1 MNLVKPWC
9 HSILSILSID
19 DSLMYTFTE
28 SLFMH
33 PVVVHAQLD
42 VLHVNLLCEL
52 FQLLKLILAKNA
64 QKGS

>member
-1 MNLVKPWC
+1 
-9 HSILSILSID
+9 
-19 DSLMYTFTE
+19 MYALAQ

-42 VLHVNLLCEL
+42 VLHVDLLCEL
-52 FQLLKLILAKNA
+52 YQLLELILAKNA

>member
-1 MNLVKPWC
+1 
-9 HSILSILSID
+9 
-19 DSLMYTFTE
+19 MYALAQ

>member
-9 HSILSILSID
+9 HSILSILSINHG
-19 DSLMYTFTE
+19 LMYALAQ

-42 VLHVNLLCEL
+42 VLHVDLLCEL
-52 FQLLKLILAKNA
+52 YQLLELILAKNA